1 MDCKLRKEIED
12 FIFGF
17 PIKDGTTNQ
26 EQIKQLAE
34 EYMAFRVEV
43 LTEKQQE
50 SFCFKLIGKSK
61 TVLQWWQAD
70 YTDWPLL
77 QNLAASAAASAKF
90 LNFWTHPFKVEEFF

>member
-26 EQIKQLAE
+26 ERIKQLAE

-50 SFCFKLIGKSK
+50 SFCFKLIGKSTRDPRIVQSFKDKRYK
-61 TVLQWWQAD
+61 T
-70 YTDWPLL
+70 
-77 QNLAASAAASAKF
+77 
-90 LNFWTHPFKVEEFF
+90 